1 MLSSNCKNAT
11 INEIM
16 QANKILEKDKRE
28 NIFLRFGLKDN
39 IR

>member
-1 MLSSNCKNAT
+1 MLGSNCKNAT